1 MRGVTIGMTSHSGL
15 AWSFLCASFARRV
28 IHMQMT
34 LKVSENCN
42 EFKLPKNVFVQGTHK
57 RSECERDTKRERKSL
72 IDAWIQAVKENL
84 GQGEKI
90 DMAKNA
96 GACFN

>member
-1 MRGVTIGMTSHSGL
+1 MRGVKIGMTFHSGL
-15 AWSFLCASFARRV
+15 AWWFLCASFARRV

-42 EFKLPKNVFVQGTHK
+42 EFKLPKNVF
-57 RSECERDTKRERKSL
+57 ERDRKRERKSL
-72 IDAWIQAVKENL
+72 IDAWIQTEKENV

-90 DMAKNA
+90 DVEKNA